1 MFCGRSEKEVSLLL
15 QGLDACICA
24 DCVRMA
30 QDYIRDFDR
39 SSKTSSVPEKV
50 ESDYKP
56 KDIHEYLDQ
65 YVIGQDRAKKLLSV
79 AVYNH
84 YKRLN
89 NNLSKD
95 NELELEKSNVL
106 MVGPTGTGKTLSLI
120 HI

>member
-1 MFCGRSEKEVSLLL
+1 MAKEKKRTGGYCMFCGRGENEVSLLL

-24 DCVRMA
+24 DCVKLA
-30 QDYIRDFDR
+30 QDYIRDFDKAKAPAVR
-39 SSKTSSVPEKV
+39 EKV

-56 KDIHEYLDQ
+56 KDIHAYLDQ

-89 NNLSKD
+89 NNLSDD
-95 NELELEKSNVL
+95 N
-106 MVGPTGTGKTLSLI
+106 
-120 HI
+120 

>member
-56 KDIHEYLDQ
+56 KDIHEYLE
-65 YVIGQDRAKKLLSV
+65 LLKSGE
-79 AVYNH
+79 
-84 YKRLN
+84 LN
-89 NNLSKD
+89 DSRYFEEKYDEYLSRYDFPKE
-95 NELELEKSNVL
+95 NA
-106 MVGPTGTGKTLSLI
+106 
-120 HI
+120 